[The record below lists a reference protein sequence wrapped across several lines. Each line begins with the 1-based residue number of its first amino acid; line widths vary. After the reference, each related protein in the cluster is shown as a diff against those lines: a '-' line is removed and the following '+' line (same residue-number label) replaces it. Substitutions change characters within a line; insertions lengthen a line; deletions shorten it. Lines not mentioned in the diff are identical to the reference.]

1 MDLSITHA
9 TCTHFYRK
17 FHSTLTCF
25 SLEPTNDK
33 THQKKKKKT
42 PGYEFFGDK
51 FGDPS
56 IFYYLLFTSKIS

>member
-1 MDLSITHA
+1 MLHA
-9 TCTHFYRK
+9 HTFTENFIAHSHASHLNPQMTKHTKKRK
-17 FHSTLTCF
+17 K
-25 SLEPTNDK
+25 E
-33 THQKKKKKT
+33 KT